1 MSGRDAS
8 AARWRWVQR
17 GAIAVAAVGVVL
29 SVMGQLSGLYG
40 WVVTSVLMAASV
52 AAFAILNHVSE
63 ARLDVGEDPVE
74 AEHQER
80 APVDD

>member
-8 AARWRWVQR
+8 AVRWRWVQR
-17 GAIAVAAVGVVL
+17 GAIAVAVVGVVL

-52 AAFAILNHVSE
+52 AAFAILNHIGE
-63 ARLDVGEDPVE
+63 ARLDVGEEPAE
-74 AEHQER
+74 AEGQER
-80 APVDD
+80 TPVDD